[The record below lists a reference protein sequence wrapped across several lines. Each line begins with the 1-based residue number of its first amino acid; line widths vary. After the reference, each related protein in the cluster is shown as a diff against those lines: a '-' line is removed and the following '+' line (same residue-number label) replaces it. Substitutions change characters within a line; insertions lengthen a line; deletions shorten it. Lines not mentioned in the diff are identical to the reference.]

1 MMPQTRTPQPNQALP
16 PPSQAPTPPTQ
27 GPTPPSQAPSPP
39 PPVPGVGGPGA
50 YGTDRSGEMGPAAAP
65 TVSPAATPARA
76 DLPRVGA
83 AGVIPYLA
91 VLVGVI
97 AGVYIT
103 WHQGSHGGGQGGVI
117 AGAAFLVAAII
128 RLVLPAKLAGLLASR
143 HRTNDVVTLVIF
155 GASLLILG
163 LVLPRLG
170 SAIHTARTA
179 GRGVAGHMTLTCV

>member
-1 MMPQTRTPQPNQALP
+1 
-16 PPSQAPTPPTQ
+16 
-27 GPTPPSQAPSPP
+27 
-39 PPVPGVGGPGA
+39 
-50 YGTDRSGEMGPAAAP
+50 
-65 TVSPAATPARA
+65 
-76 DLPRVGA
+76 
-83 AGVIPYLA
+83 VIPYLA

-170 SAIHTARTA
+170 SAIHTARMA
-179 GRGVAGHMTLTCV
+179 GRRAAGHTTLTCV